1 MSDLL
6 KHLHKDLKVWAT
18 DAVKKGWLNERAVH
32 AIDATTTATPGS
44 LFDKPNRPLVVG
56 FFGGTGV
63 GKSTLM
69 NRFAGEPI
77 ARASAERPTTSE
89 ITIYVHE
96 SVSVARLPAEFPMQR
111 MRTRTHQNNQ
121 YQSTLWIDMPDFDSI
136 EQTHRKLVE
145 HWLPHID
152 IVVYVVSP
160 ERYKDDNGWRLLLEH
175 GAKHAWLFVINH
187 WDRGDERQREDFQ
200 RMLKSAG
207 LVDPVLFCT
216 DSSDGTRMSSHSA
229 DDEFDQFRETIN
241 VLADQQLI
249 AQLESRGVVQRIQHI
264 RSVTDELRVQMSS
277 PEQLEQLT
285 PLWQSH
291 WSNST
296 TELINS
302 ADWKIPTVASLY
314 AEQEQGLLSSFYAR
328 IRGKQPPTPEPI
340 GTRAGLTN
348 LLDDAFF
355 DRVNESVDDFS
366 QQAIG
371 MGVAISALQ
380 APLASLKPAWRVRAG
395 NELETAIQQSIAEP
409 GTKTHRLFHK
419 ILGWLCWLLPLAA
432 MIWAGYRIINVF
444 RLGANDS
451 TAYLSTNFAVHSV
464 LLIGL
469 AWLVPTFLF
478 IKLRPSREKAAARGA
493 RNGLR
498 AVTEHI
504 DQQVRGSLEQLKLDQ
519 QRRLSELDNILS
531 SGVNIDDQ
539 ALPQDLQRMLIQ
551 APPAVPV
558 TGVRATVQS

>member
-1 MSDLL
+1 
-6 KHLHKDLKVWAT
+6 
-18 DAVKKGWLNERAVH
+18 
-32 AIDATTTATPGS
+32 
-44 LFDKPNRPLVVG
+44 
-56 FFGGTGV
+56 
-63 GKSTLM
+63 
-69 NRFAGEPI
+69 
-77 ARASAERPTTSE
+77 
-89 ITIYVHE
+89 
-96 SVSVARLPAEFPMQR
+96 
-111 MRTRTHQNNQ
+111 
-121 YQSTLWIDMPDFDSI
+121 
-136 EQTHRKLVE
+136 
-145 HWLPHID
+145 
-152 IVVYVVSP
+152 
-160 ERYKDDNGWRLLLEH
+160 
-175 GAKHAWLFVINH
+175 
-187 WDRGDERQREDFQ
+187 
-200 RMLKSAG
+200 
-207 LVDPVLFCT
+207 
-216 DSSDGTRMSSHSA
+216 
-229 DDEFDQFRETIN
+229 
-241 VLADQQLI
+241 
-249 AQLESRGVVQRIQHI
+249 
-264 RSVTDELRVQMSS
+264 
-277 PEQLEQLT
+277 
-285 PLWQSH
+285 
-291 WSNST
+291 
-296 TELINS
+296 
-302 ADWKIPTVASLY
+302 
-314 AEQEQGLLSSFYAR
+314 
-328 IRGKQPPTPEPI
+328 
-340 GTRAGLTN
+340 
-348 LLDDAFF
+348 
-355 DRVNESVDDFS
+355 
-366 QQAIG
+366 
-371 MGVAISALQ
+371 LQ

-498 AVTEHI
+498 PVTEHI